1 MEDPNEEEL
10 IEMLDLD
17 AEQFDAYVSTQV
29 EGENWHS
36 MFDIIFF
43 GLWLQSF
50 NCIYIQIASTESIPL

>member
-29 EGENWHS
+29 EGENSHS

-43 GLWLQSF
+43 GL
-50 NCIYIQIASTESIPL
+50 